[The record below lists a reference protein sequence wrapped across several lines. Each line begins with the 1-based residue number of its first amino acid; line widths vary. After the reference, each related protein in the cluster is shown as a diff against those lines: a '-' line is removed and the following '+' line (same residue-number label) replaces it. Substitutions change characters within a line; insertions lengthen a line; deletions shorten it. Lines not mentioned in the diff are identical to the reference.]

1 MDGLIEV
8 SVMEEVEILLTAV
21 VGMIGI
27 RPTVEAIKAGKDIAL
42 ANKETLVTAGH
53 IIMPWQKK
61 WGFPFFRWIVS
72 TVPFSSH
79 FKAIR

>member
-42 ANKETLVTAGH
+42 ANKETLVTGGTYHYAPG
-53 IIMPWQKK
+53 KRNG
-61 WGFPFFRWIVS
+61 GFH
-72 TVPFSSH
+72 SSGG
-79 FKAIR
+79 